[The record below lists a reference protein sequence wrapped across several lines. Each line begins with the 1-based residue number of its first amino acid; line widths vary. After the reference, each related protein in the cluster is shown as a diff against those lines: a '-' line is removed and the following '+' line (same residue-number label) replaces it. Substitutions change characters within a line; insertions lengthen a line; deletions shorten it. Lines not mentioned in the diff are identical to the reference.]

1 MKTFAH
7 WYALIIGLIALAGSS
22 ASVLLDRQQFFVSYL
37 CAYLFWRGDRGR
49 SKNCLY
55 VIGHNKA

>member
-7 WYALIIGLIALAGSS
+7 GYALIIGLIALAGSS

-37 CAYLFWRGDRGR
+37 CAYLFWRGDRGGE
-49 SKNCLY
+49 
-55 VIGHNKA
+55 IGVGVKTAYM